1 VTPDPTPPLPPKP
14 SAPKAELLAFALSLL
29 WLGALV
35 GAFRVLG
42 DGGRTLAESLGLVV
56 VALAVFLPIA
66 LIWLAVL
73 VLRAARQMRDEARRL
88 HLAVEAM
95 RQGWLREQQA
105 AGRALDPTMARK
117 LDEIAQTQRQTE
129 ETLALFSTRRVP
141 PPPAL
146 HPAERTAP
154 PDARPDAAP
163 GTEGAQSALAL
174 GATVAA
180 APPLQPDIFLRALN
194 FPESETDEEGFE
206 ALRLALT
213 DHATA
218 QLLRAAQDV
227 LTALSQEGIFMD
239 DLRPDQARPE
249 VWRAFAAGMR
259 GPSIA
264 ALGGV
269 RDRSCLALTAG
280 RMRSDPAFREA
291 AHRFL
296 RAFDLRFAWFEGQA
310 SDGDIARFART
321 RSARA
326 FMLLG
331 RVTGMFG

>member
-1 VTPDPTPPLPPKP
+1 MTEEPDQFAHQTRGPRIP
-14 SAPKAELLAFALSLL
+14 AEVLAFVLSLM

-35 GAFRVLG
+35 AAFRLLG
-42 DGGRTLAESLGLVV
+42 GQGMAIADTLGLVV

-73 VLRAARQMRDEARRL
+73 VLRAASQMRNEAQRL

-95 RQGWLREQQA
+95 RRGWLREQQA
-105 AGRALDPTMARK
+105 AGRALEPTVERK

-129 ETLALFSTRRVP
+129 ATLTLFTTRRAM
-141 PPPAL
+141 PPAS
-146 HPAERTAP
+146 HPGMKPTQGTP
-154 PDARPDAAP
+154 PSDS
-163 GTEGAQSALAL
+163 AQRALAL
-174 GATVAA
+174 GAPAQGETPIGPEV
-180 APPLQPDIFLRALN
+180 FLRALN
-194 FPESETDEEGFE
+194 FPESETDTEGFE
-206 ALRLALT
+206 ALRHALA

-218 QLLRAAQDV
+218 QLVRAAQDV

-296 RAFDLRFAWFEGQA
+296 RAFDLRFAWFEAQA